1 MLTEEEGIKAII
13 HLQKIAGIEE
23 AEERA
28 RKAWNTFTDEEK
40 EQTNIAYNML
50 IRKRNKLTS

>member
-13 HLQKIAGIEE
+13 HLQKIVGIEE

-28 RKAWNTFTDEEK
+28 RKAWNTFTDREK

-50 IRKRNKLTS
+50 PAKLKS